1 MCAILKIHH
10 KSCDWGD
17 MRTLTNV
24 AEEIKQIRQ
33 QKKLKQSDMRL
44 VNGMTQQQISK
55 FEKGGDINLSTLL
68 RILDGFNLEM
78 VFVTR
83 EKMRDMRHG
92 LNLTNTAEI
101 EDDSEHNTPWQLKYK
116 HLED

>member
-1 MCAILKIHH
+1 MFKIHH
-10 KSCDWGD
+10 KECNWDD
-17 MRTLTNV
+17 MRTLTDV
-24 AEEIKQIRQ
+24 AEEIKSIRQ
-33 QKKLKQSDMRL
+33 QQKLKQSDMRL
-44 VNGMTQQQISK
+44 VNGMTQQQVSK

-83 EKMRDMRHG
+83 DQARELRQR
-92 LNLTNTAEI
+92 LNSANMVET
-101 EDDSEHNTPWQLKYK
+101 EDNSEHSSPWQQKYR

>member
-1 MCAILKIHH
+1 
-10 KSCDWGD
+10 
-17 MRTLTNV
+17 MRTLTEI
-24 AEEIKQIRQ
+24 AEEIKGIRQ
-33 QKKLKQSDMRL
+33 QQKLKQSDMRL
-44 VNGMTQQQISK
+44 VNGMTQQQVSK

-83 EKMRDMRHG
+83 EQARELRQG
-92 LNLTNTAEI
+92 LNSISMAEI
-101 EDDSEHNTPWQLKYK
+101 EKNGEHSNPWQQKYK